1 MIEKVN
7 NEFKKRRTFTQFKIK
22 KIGQINQ
29 IIDKN
34 AKIFSKLFKDLDN
47 FGSNSETSIIYNLN
61 KKTKKVKNKTD
72 SIININQKTTNNKT
86 KLKIRQN
93 EKIQFNLS
101 FNIKKSPSLN
111 VYSNNST
118 NTNKFY
124 FIKSPLHMNQISY
137 NKLNTINNSSN
148 FKEKHLFQKKL
159 NLFKKPNYEIDN
171 KNKSCY
177 NFKSDGNEHKTF
189 ITQQKNDSIIKNYS
203 SIDRVK
209 LNSFTNLKSKTQQYF
224 FRNLSKQLLND
235 YIDNSNNIFNEQ
247 YNKFMEDEENVS
259 MTINNIKNMIKEGE
273 EKKIYNVNKDIDI
286 PKIRK
291 NMKLFKSSL
300 KGKISYQTKD
310 LFKTSMITKKIADL
324 INCWETFSRINDEY
338 FYNNKKAFFKI
349 YPPLSEKATKDPFNK
364 DYERIYYHMAQKN
377 KMKKSQSYKNRLS
390 I

>member
-34 AKIFSKLFKDLDN
+34 EKIFSKLFKDLDN

-72 SIININQKTTNNKT
+72 SIINIKQKTTNNKT

-93 EKIQFNLS
+93 EQIQFNLS

-124 FIKSPLHMNQISY
+124 FIKSPLHMNQIYY

-171 KNKSCY
+171 KNNSFY
-177 NFKSDGNEHKTF
+177 NYKSDGNENKTF
-189 ITQQKNDSIIKNYS
+189 ITQQKSDSIIKNYS
-203 SIDRVK
+203 TIDKIK
-209 LNSFTNLKSKTQQYF
+209 LNNFTNLKSKTQQYF

>member
-34 AKIFSKLFKDLDN
+34 TKIFSKLFKDLDN

-72 SIININQKTTNNKT
+72 SIINIKQKTTNNKT

-93 EKIQFNLS
+93 EQIQFNLS

-124 FIKSPLHMNQISY
+124 FIKSPLHMNQIYY

-159 NLFKKPNYEIDN
+159 NLFKKSNYEIDN
-171 KNKSCY
+171 KNNSCY

-203 SIDRVK
+203 TIDRVK
-209 LNSFTNLKSKTQQYF
+209 LNNLTNLKSKTQQYF

-259 MTINNIKNMIKEGE
+259 MTINSIKNMIKEGE

>member
-34 AKIFSKLFKDLDN
+34 TKIFSKLFKDLDN

-61 KKTKKVKNKTD
+61 KKTKKIKNKTD
-72 SIININQKTTNNKT
+72 SIINVNQKKTNNKT

-111 VYSNNST
+111 AYSNNST

-124 FIKSPLHMNQISY
+124 FIKSPLHMNQIYY

-171 KNKSCY
+171 KNNSCY

-203 SIDRVK
+203 TIDRVK
-209 LNSFTNLKSKTQQYF
+209 LNNFTNLKSKTQQYF

-247 YNKFMEDEENVS
+247 YNKFMEDEKNVS

>member
-34 AKIFSKLFKDLDN
+34 TKIFSKLFKDLDN

-72 SIININQKTTNNKT
+72 SIINIKQKTTNNKT

-118 NTNKFY
+118 NKNKFC
-124 FIKSPLHMNQISY
+124 FIKSPLHMNQIYY

-159 NLFKKPNYEIDN
+159 NLFKKSNYEIDN
-171 KNKSCY
+171 KNNSCY

-203 SIDRVK
+203 TIDRVK
-209 LNSFTNLKSKTQQYF
+209 LNNFTNLKSKTQQYF

-349 YPPLSEKATKDPFNK
+349 YPPLSEKATNDPFNK

>member
-1 MIEKVN
+1 
-7 NEFKKRRTFTQFKIK
+7 
-22 KIGQINQ
+22 
-29 IIDKN
+29 
-34 AKIFSKLFKDLDN
+34 
-47 FGSNSETSIIYNLN
+47 
-61 KKTKKVKNKTD
+61 
-72 SIININQKTTNNKT
+72 
-86 KLKIRQN
+86 
-93 EKIQFNLS
+93 
-101 FNIKKSPSLN
+101 
-111 VYSNNST
+111 
-118 NTNKFY
+118 
-124 FIKSPLHMNQISY
+124 
-137 NKLNTINNSSN
+137 
-148 FKEKHLFQKKL
+148 
-159 NLFKKPNYEIDN
+159 
-171 KNKSCY
+171 
-177 NFKSDGNEHKTF
+177 
-189 ITQQKNDSIIKNYS
+189 
-203 SIDRVK
+203 
-209 LNSFTNLKSKTQQYF
+209 
-224 FRNLSKQLLND
+224 
-235 YIDNSNNIFNEQ
+235 
-247 YNKFMEDEENVS
+247 MEDEENVS

>member
-34 AKIFSKLFKDLDN
+34 TKIFSKLFKDLDN
-47 FGSNSETSIIYNLN
+47 FGSNSETSITYNLN

-72 SIININQKTTNNKT
+72 SIINVKQKTTNNKT

-93 EKIQFNLS
+93 EQIQFNLS

-124 FIKSPLHMNQISY
+124 FIKSPLHMNQIYY

-159 NLFKKPNYEIDN
+159 NLFKKSNYEIDN
-171 KNKSCY
+171 KNNSCY

-203 SIDRVK
+203 TIDRVK
-209 LNSFTNLKSKTQQYF
+209 LNNFTNLKSKTQQYF

>member
-34 AKIFSKLFKDLDN
+34 TKIFSKLFKDLDN

-72 SIININQKTTNNKT
+72 SIINIKPKTTNNKT

-124 FIKSPLHMNQISY
+124 FIKSPLHMNQIYY

-171 KNKSCY
+171 KNNSCY

-203 SIDRVK
+203 TIDKVK
-209 LNSFTNLKSKTQQYF
+209 LNNLTNLKSKTQQYF

-291 NMKLFKSSL
+291 NMKLFKRSL

-364 DYERIYYHMAQKN
+364 DYERIYYYMAQKN

>member
-34 AKIFSKLFKDLDN
+34 TKIFSKLFKDLDN
-47 FGSNSETSIIYNLN
+47 FGSNSETSIIDNLN

-72 SIININQKTTNNKT
+72 SIINVKQKTTNNKT

-93 EKIQFNLS
+93 EQIQFNLS

-124 FIKSPLHMNQISY
+124 FIKSPLHMNQIYY

-171 KNKSCY
+171 KNNSCY
-177 NFKSDGNEHKTF
+177 NYKSDGNENKTF
-189 ITQQKNDSIIKNYS
+189 ITQQKSDSIIKNYS
-203 SIDRVK
+203 TIDKIK
-209 LNSFTNLKSKTQQYF
+209 LNNFTNLKSKTQQYF